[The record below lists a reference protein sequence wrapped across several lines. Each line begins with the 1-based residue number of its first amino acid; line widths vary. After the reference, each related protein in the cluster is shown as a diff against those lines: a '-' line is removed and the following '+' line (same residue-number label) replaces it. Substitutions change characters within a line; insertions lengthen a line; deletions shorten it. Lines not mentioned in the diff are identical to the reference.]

1 MPINKITMEISDKPA
16 NYGWKILLSM
26 AILLLIVVFSVQNST
41 NTPVKLWFWQG
52 SAPLVL
58 LFVVCFMLGLSFTL
72 ILIWPISKHSKRK
85 SKLIKELENRVETLE
100 QKLTDNNK
108 TNP

>member
-1 MPINKITMEISDKPA
+1 
-16 NYGWKILLSM
+16 M

>member
-41 NTPVKLWFWQG
+41 NTPVKLWFWEG

>member
-1 MPINKITMEISDKPA
+1 MPYIMEISDKPA

-41 NTPVKLWFWQG
+41 DTPVKLWFWAG

-58 LFVVCFMLGLSFTL
+58 LFVICFMLGLSFTL
-72 ILIWPISKHSKRK
+72 ILIWPISRHSKRK
-85 SKLIKELENRVETLE
+85 SKLIKELGNRIEILE
-100 QKLTDNNK
+100 QKLIDKNN

>member
-1 MPINKITMEISDKPA
+1 MPLNKITMEISDKPA
-16 NYGWKILLSM
+16 SYGWKILLSM

-41 NTPVKLWFWQG
+41 DTPVKLWFWEG

-58 LFVVCFMLGLSFTL
+58 LFVICFMLGLSFTL
-72 ILIWPISKHSKRK
+72 VLIWPISRHSKRK
-85 SKLIKELENRVETLE
+85 SKLIKELQNRIEILE
-100 QKLTDNNK
+100 QKLIDNNK